1 MKHGDRVG
9 RRRVVHW
16 ESLAAWMV
24 VGAVAGSLTV
34 VAAPAGR
41 GVDAV
46 PAVAR
51 PVPLSQVRL
60 TGGPLKR
67 AQDLNG
73 QYLLAL
79 DPNRM
84 LAGYRVRAG
93 LPPQAPGYGGW
104 DAIEG
109 KQLTGHIAGH
119 YLSGVSLMALATG
132 DPRFRE
138 RANAIVAGFREVQ
151 RKNGDG
157 YLGALDQGRERFAEI
172 ARGDIRSTGF
182 DLNGLWSPWYVLHK
196 TFAGLR
202 DAYRCLGN
210 EDALQAEIEF
220 ARWAEGI
227 LSGLSDAQVQR
238 MLNTE
243 FGGMNEVLVDLYVD
257 TGDPR
262 WLALSRR
269 FEHRAFTEPLMRH
282 QDRLGGTH
290 GNTQVPKMM
299 GSLARFVATGDPGD
313 GFAASFFW
321 DRVVQHHSYAT
332 GGHGKDEYFGDAD
345 RLNDRVDGRTAETC
359 NVYNML
365 KMGRRLFALRP
376 DPYIAD
382 FHERALFNHI
392 LGSLEPEKGW
402 ACYMVP
408 VGRGVQR
415 EYERQML
422 DGGFTCCTGSSME
435 SHALHGD
442 GIYYEAGSQLW
453 VNLFVPSTVT
463 WAAMGA
469 SLAMETEFP
478 EGDSA
483 TLTVSL
489 SEPRDLTIHVRQPYW
504 ATPGFVVRVNGEEIP
519 EARTEAKA
527 PVTGGPSQ
535 GRAAPRPPKVSSFVA
550 LKRRWSNG
558 DKVTFALPKSLHAE
572 GLPDNPRRVA
582 LLWGPLVL
590 AGDLGPDETS
600 GEKELG
606 RGRSRLDDIPVFVK
620 AEEPV
625 SDWVTASEQRPGS
638 FRAVGRRP
646 DGEVAVDLVPFYRLH
661 RRTYAAYWD
670 LLTPSE
676 WDQRA
681 ADLAA
686 ARERQRRLEA
696 ATVGFA
702 QPGEM
707 QAERDANM
715 QGERTSPERL
725 MGRPGR
731 RGSGWFSL
739 DLPVDPSHPTALV
752 VTYNKD
758 EWQRRDFEILVD
770 GTRIA
775 EQVIER
781 RGPLEFFD
789 VEYAVPAELV
799 RDKRRIQVTFRAKEG
814 SEIGAVYGLR
824 VVRSDLAR

>member
-1 MKHGDRVG
+1 MAATLSI
-9 RRRVVHW
+9 VVV
-16 ESLAAWMV
+16 LAGMAGGAAEVIPSV
-24 VGAVAGSLTV
+24 V
-34 VAAPAGR
+34 
-41 GVDAV
+41 
-46 PAVAR
+46 R
-51 PVPLSQVRL
+51 PLPLSEVRL
-60 TGGPLKR
+60 TDGPLKR
-67 AQDLNG
+67 VQDLNAR
-73 QYLLAL
+73 YLLAL

-93 LPPQAPGYGGW
+93 LAPKAPGYGGW

-119 YLSGVSLMALATG
+119 YLSAVSLMALATD
-132 DPRFRE
+132 DPRFKE
-138 RANAIVAGFREVQ
+138 RADYLVAELKEVQ
-151 RKNGDG
+151 QKNGDG

-202 DAYRCLGN
+202 DAFRSLGN
-210 EDALQAEIEF
+210 RDALQVEIGF

-227 LSGLSDAQVQR
+227 MATLSDAQVQR

-243 FGGMNEVLVDLYVD
+243 FGGMNEIFADLYVD
-257 TGDPR
+257 TGDVR
-262 WLALSRR
+262 WLDLSRR
-269 FEHRAFTEPLMRH
+269 FEHRVFTEPLMRH

-290 GNTQVPKMM
+290 GNTQVPKML
-299 GSLARFVATGDPGD
+299 GSLSRFIATGDSAD

-365 KMGRRLFALRP
+365 KMERRLFALRP
-376 DPYIAD
+376 DPYYAD
-382 FHERALFNHI
+382 FQERALFNHI
-392 LGSLEPEKGW
+392 LASLEPEQGW

-442 GIYYEAGSQLW
+442 GLYYEVGNQLW
-453 VNLFVPSTVT
+453 VNLYVPSIAT
-463 WAAMGA
+463 WKGA
-469 SLAMETEFP
+469 GATLSMETDFP
-478 EGDSA
+478 EGESA
-483 TLTVSL
+483 TLSL
-489 SEPRDLTIHVRQPYW
+489 KLAEPRELTLHLRRPFW
-504 ATPGFVVRVNGEEIP
+504 AGPGFVVRVNGQEVAES
-519 EARTEAKA
+519 KA
-527 PVTGGPSQ
+527 ETKESTTRGPST
-535 GRAAPRPPKVSSFVA
+535 GRATSETPGPSTFIA

-558 DKVTFALPKSLHAE
+558 DSISIALPKQLRAE
-572 GLPDNPRRVA
+572 PVPDNPHRVA
-582 LLWGPLVL
+582 LMWGPLVL

-606 RGRSRLDDIPVFVK
+606 RGRSRLDDLPVL
-620 AEEPV
+620 V
-625 SDWVTASEQRPGS
+625 SANDDVSSWVTPLADRPGC
-638 FRAVGRRP
+638 FRAVGRNSV
-646 DGEVAVDLVPFYRLH
+646 GEVNVDLVPFYRLH

-670 LLTPSE
+670 RFTPSE
-676 WDQRA
+676 WTERSA
-681 ADLAA
+681 ELGAT
-686 ARERQRRLEA
+686 RERQRKLEA
-696 ATVGFA
+696 ATVGQV

-731 RGSGWFSL
+731 RGAGWFSFEL
-739 DLPVDPSHPTALV
+739 SVDPSHPAALV
-752 VTYNKD
+752 ATYNHD
-758 EWQRRDFEILVD
+758 EWQRREFEVLVD
-770 GTRIA
+770 GQRLA

-789 VEYAVPAELV
+789 VEYPVPPDWI
-799 RDKRRIQVTFRAKEG
+799 RDKKKIEVKFRAKAG